1 MRSTQVAAAWVP
13 SLFQGPD
20 SQPPTR
26 LKFLKLLISNSITSS
41 APLSPA
47 AVSPVTGITN
57 ISKSQSADSDEGDS
71 AETDS
76 GSAFS
81 SPEAV
86 RPVSHALL
94 QAGKTLE
101 SSTPARATLALPLQS
116 STGCSDGVQD
126 ILTECRG
133 VMQVWPHLE
142 LTCVI
147 AAAHAFPVLSSL
159 LQAFLISNRD
169 LELKMSKIQSAQ
181 TATTPIAS
189 GIVDL
194 RRELDEANQ
203 ERVQV
208 EPFPSFLYVLL

>member
-26 LKFLKLLISNSITSS
+26 LKFLKLLISNSTTGS

-47 AVSPVTGITN
+47 AVSPSVTGITN
-57 ISKSQSADSDEGDS
+57 ISKSQSADSDESDS

-101 SSTPARATLALPLQS
+101 SSTSARAMLALPQQS
-116 STGCSDGVQD
+116 STGGSDGVQD

-142 LTCVI
+142 LICVI
-147 AAAHAFPVLSSL
+147 AAAHAFRRSHHL
-159 LQAFLISNRD
+159 LQAFLASNRD

-208 EPFPSFLYVLL
+208 EPFPSF